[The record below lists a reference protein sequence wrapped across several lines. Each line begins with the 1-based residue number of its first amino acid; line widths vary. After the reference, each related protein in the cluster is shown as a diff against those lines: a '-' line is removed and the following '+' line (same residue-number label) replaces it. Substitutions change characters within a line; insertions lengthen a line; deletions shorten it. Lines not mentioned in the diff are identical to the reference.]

1 MPNNTVLYE
10 NSMFTTPAERA
21 TLVQD
26 GKLCTELFFI
36 NYLGFLGLYALND
49 SRGYMKTYEQ
59 TEKHLKINEI
69 ADDNHDASLIVKLC
83 VDAGVLPEAKTLQV
97 TKFLALIK
105 QRTVRSKD
113 VDSVRVRAL
122 IEQTLLHVKPMG
134 PLVKPVVTA
143 FMDGTVDIKE
153 FARQIY
159 DASKNN
165 AYRPYTNEFRTL
177 VLKGQYTDY
186 FTVMKRGGTVAP
198 PANQAAG
205 VPANVKPAAIAPQT
219 GAPTPAPVR
228 TAPNLPKVPTD
239 AEFDAFVKKAFEMAG
254 GKSVQVYQA
263 LDAYV
268 LSHPIRSSIMVD
280 GVKAAIKRLPDTVF
294 TGKWDQS
301 SGSTQWAAVVELRLI
316 DALSTVGKWDTA
328 YWSSLSTADIRAMNN
343 QHDPGIVAEIREQVR
358 RAVVAFG
365 IPTAS
370 RIDDWI
376 KLSALAR
383 EVLTPTERDTHFAS
397 MIAEKSA
404 TAHNMHIKTLLVNRL
419 PGTPW
424 LYSADALDPKAATWI
439 RNFGQK
445 VGGTDVIVSS
455 AMTTPMWNTISI
467 DDKMLWQADNWTVE
481 GALKGDRLWSK
492 ALRMPS
498 ITQTTQAARDKMVDI
513 LGASA
518 YDPAHVEQMYAV
530 MTSPDFLIEMSAL
543 AAMRAMIATKK
554 PVRIPS
560 AVVGK
565 MKIAVDTDASATT
578 EAIQLTRM
586 LRAIDVSTPAGTNEF
601 MDFMKA
607 MAGDSG
613 GRVGALPASMPVDI
627 KAPLKS
633 SNIQWLPW
641 VGLYRVDVP
650 GVREGHASRT
660 LVVSREACHPEV
672 AAWIEQYG
680 SAANT
685 KIIFSAT
692 FTSVQDLAD
701 EMFMAFTDKDES
713 AKNKG
718 YIVPDDIFD
727 QIKALKSDWWYESAK
742 RIWEKK
748 RTPTTF
754 RTVSSSLYSFM
765 NGRRLEW
772 AQFSEMTEA
781 YYKFFMNEVPS
792 ADLKDVD
799 VSTLQIGHLVPP
811 LTTDKMIKAE
821 RAAASEYRYNS
832 SSFDEYHA
840 NALFHAGITQKIFA
854 PGFAPLAT
862 MMLAQVAR
870 ATDTDRYAQSCVMAM
885 NEGFDPVRPI
895 IIAAVNSGEVLTP
908 DEFAPYRWAW
918 GVDGDKVTAMIE
930 EANANHAERAAAGT
944 YDLQWTPFKL
954 TPGQYVSREKFDEE
968 FLKTVTATVQSRR
981 FGDAGAPVLITA
993 PWLDEI
999 NLDVVKP
1006 APKDPNGA
1014 FNLYAVENGL
1024 KGLGGVTKGDEI
1036 ARKFIIDAYDIIGK
1050 SDKAKSSIFGNTIA
1064 SLIKMSRLHGVD
1076 ADVIKGGVKNTFE
1089 AYAKRGAKPLDYAEL
1104 AGYLGEEGG
1113 DYVSTEDMGMIV
1125 KKLASSTSAACLA
1138 AITDLA
1144 YTSTSNGQVSKTFI
1158 EAVRAANV
1166 ERAMINRLG
1175 KTSIMSQAVTRINGD
1190 PKGVKVDVKPERM
1203 NDFLKYNDVDVTVIG
1218 STMVSRLE
1226 DFGSVND
1233 KLNAI
1238 IPDLY
1243 LEEDTTPGVLVQK
1256 ARDLHRSNRY
1266 NHSPALGL
1274 EVKRSFKVT
1283 LPGQQERFD
1292 RWLAANGQ
1300 TKIMTLF
1307 HGTGTYAAQFLL
1319 RYGFRIIK
1327 ATDGSVT
1334 GRMLG
1339 DGIYFADNINKSM
1352 LYMSNAGYIR
1362 QAGQEGYVFKCKVAL
1377 GKRPR
1382 DHREGN
1388 AERSGLVS
1396 NEWSIMSIDQIVIEE
1411 AYYGVSQRRDDIR
1424 RMLNEAADQ
1433 YSPNVSSFM
1442 FMDGMIPI
1450 TPDLLVDFA
1459 KLPDFGAHVSIETS
1473 AKGPIV
1479 NIRHDSTVEPVDR
1492 CYRWGE
1498 QLTAASKK
1506 KELKQFLDLL
1516 QNRY

>member
-1 MPNNTVLYE
+1 MPDNTVLYE

-59 TEKHLKINEI
+59 TEKRLKINEI

-143 FMDGTVDIKE
+143 FMDGTIDVKE

-159 DASKNN
+159 EASKNN

-186 FTVMKRGGTVAP
+186 FTVMKRGGTVTP

-205 VPANVKPAAIAPQT
+205 SKPAVPANVA
-219 GAPTPAPVR
+219 PAPIAGQPPAPAR
-228 TAPNLPKVPTD
+228 TTPNLPKVPSD
-239 AEFDAFVKKAFEMAG
+239 AEFDAAVKKAFEAAG
-254 GKSVQVYQA
+254 GKTVQVYQA
-263 LDAYV
+263 LDAFV
-268 LSHPIRSSIMVD
+268 LSHPIRSSVMAA
-280 GVKAAIKRLPDTVF
+280 GVVAAIKRLPDSVF
-294 TGKWDQS
+294 ARTWDLNGVS
-301 SGSTQWAAVVELRLI
+301 AQWAPAVELRLV
-316 DALSTVGKWDTA
+316 DALTASGKWSNATFTTK
-328 YWSSLSTADIRAMNN
+328 STAWISTPYG
-343 QHDPGIVAEIREQVR
+343 QYDPGIVAEIREQVR

-383 EVLTPTERDTHFAS
+383 EIFTPAERDTNFSA
-397 MIAEKSA
+397 MVAEKSA
-404 TAHNMHIKTLLVNRL
+404 TAHNMHVKTMLVNRL

-455 AMTTPMWNTISI
+455 AMTTPLWNTISL
-467 DDKMLWQADNWTVE
+467 DDKMLWQANNWTVE
-481 GALKGDRLWSK
+481 GARKGGRLWDQMR
-492 ALRMPS
+492 RMPS
-498 ITQTTQAARDKMVDI
+498 ITQTTAAARDKMADI

-518 YDPAHVEQMYAV
+518 YDPAVVGPMYAV
-530 MTSPDFLIEMSAL
+530 MNGAGFFLEMVAN

-554 PVRIPS
+554 PVTIPTP
-560 AVVGK
+560 AVSK
-565 MKIAVDTDASATT
+565 MKIAVDTDASAST

-586 LRAIDVSTPAGTNEF
+586 IRAIDVSTPAGTNEF

-607 MAGDSG
+607 MTGNSYDNN
-613 GRVGALPASMPVDI
+613 VGALPVSMPIDI
-627 KAPLKS
+627 KAPLKT

-641 VGLYRVDVP
+641 VSLYRVDVP
-650 GVREGHASRT
+650 GVREGQTSRT
-660 LVVSREACHPEV
+660 LMVSRDACHPEV

-680 SAANT
+680 SAAGT
-685 KIIFSAT
+685 KIVFAAT

-701 EMFMAFTDKDES
+701 EMLIAFTDKGDS

-718 YIVPDDIFD
+718 YVVDDAVFD
-727 QIKALKSDWWYESAK
+727 QIKAFKTDWWYESAK
-742 RIWEKK
+742 RVWEKK

-754 RTVSSSLYSFM
+754 GATSNFLYSFM

-772 AQFSEMTEA
+772 AHFPEMTEA
-781 YYKFFMNEVPS
+781 YYKFLMNEVPS
-792 ADLKDVD
+792 DALKDIYVG
-799 VSTLQIGHLVPP
+799 SLQLGHLVPP

-821 RAAASEYRYNS
+821 RAASEYRYNS
-832 SSFDEYHA
+832 TNFAEEHA
-840 NALFHAGITQKIFA
+840 NALFHTGITQKIFA

-862 MMLAQVAR
+862 MMLTQAAR
-870 ATDTDRYAQSCVMAM
+870 STDTDRYAASCVMAM
-885 NEGFDPVRPI
+885 NEGFEPARPL
-895 IIAAVNSGEVLTP
+895 IIAAVNSGEGLTA

-918 GVDGDKVTAMIE
+918 GLDAAAITDIIE
-930 EANANHAERAAAGT
+930 EANAVHAERATTGN
-944 YDLQWTPFKL
+944 YDIYWTPFKL
-954 TPGQYVSREKFDEE
+954 TPGQYVSSAKFGEE
-968 FLKTVTATVQSRR
+968 FLKTVSAVVKSRR
-981 FGDAGAPVLITA
+981 FGSSDVPVLFTA

-999 NLDVVKP
+999 NLNVIKP
-1006 APKDPNGA
+1006 VPKDPNGA
-1014 FNLYAVENGL
+1014 FNLYALETGL
-1024 KGLGGVTKGDEI
+1024 KGLDVVANGDII
-1036 ARKFIIDAYDIIGK
+1036 AQKFLTDAYDTYSK
-1050 SDKAKSSIFGNTIA
+1050 SDKAKSMLGGPEIA
-1064 SLIKMSRLHGVD
+1064 KLIKLSRLYGVD
-1076 ADVIKGGVKNTFE
+1076 ADVIKSGVKMTFE
-1089 AYAKRGAKPLDYAEL
+1089 SFAKKGAKPVDYAEL

-1113 DYVSTEDMGMIV
+1113 DYVSTEDMAMIV
-1125 KKLASSTSAACLA
+1125 KKLASSTSQACLA

-1175 KTSIMSQAVTRINGD
+1175 KNSIMSQAVARINSD
-1190 PKGVKVDVKPERM
+1190 SKGVKVDVKPERM
-1203 NDFLKYNDVDVTVIG
+1203 NDFLKYNDVDVSVIG
-1218 STMVSRLE
+1218 STVVSRLE
-1226 DFGSVND
+1226 DIGTVND

-1243 LEEDTTPGVLVQK
+1243 LEEDTTPGVLIQK

-1362 QAGQEGYVFKCKVAL
+1362 QPGQEGYVFKCKVAL
-1377 GKRPR
+1377 GRSPK

-1388 AERSGLVS
+1388 KERTGLVS

-1411 AYYGVSQRRDDIR
+1411 AYYGVSQRRDEIR
-1424 RMLNEAADQ
+1424 RLLNEAADQ

-1479 NIRHDSTVEPVDR
+1479 NIRHDSTIEPVDR

-1516 QNRY
+1516 HNRY